1 MPWKKNQATKYNNS
15 ATGKKGKQWAAVA
28 NAVLQKTGDEGRAIQ
43 IASGVI
49 KKGKKHGHAS

>member
-1 MPWKKNQATKYNNS
+1 MPWKKNQATKYNKS

-49 KKGKKHGHAS
+49 KKGKKHA